1 MIYKTNISGPEIQ
14 ELPLVSYEGEVVV
27 VDSIEI
33 FNQIKPELF
42 LDKTW
47 GFDTETKPCFTKGS
61 ANVTPVSLLQI
72 SSAEKTYLFRLN
84 KFSFQKEVI
93 RLLASPNYTKVG
105 VSIKDD
111 LKSLKKLHNFAP
123 AGFIDLQD
131 MAKQYGILE
140 MSLKKLAAI
149 VLGVRISKAQQL
161 SNWAADELNEKQIR
175 YAATDSWISR
185 EIYIKLKASEND

>member
-1 MIYKTNISGPEIQ
+1 MF
-14 ELPLVSYEGEVVV
+14 SYEGEVVI
-27 VDSIEI
+27 VDSMEI
-33 FNQIKPELF
+33 FNKISPELF
-42 LDKTW
+42 LDSIW
-47 GFDTETKPCFTKGS
+47 GFDTETKPCFQKGA
-61 ANVTPVSLLQI
+61 ANNTPVSLLQI

-84 KFSFQKEVI
+84 KLKIQKEII
-93 RLLASPNYTKVG
+93 RLFASPSYTKVG
-105 VSIKDD
+105 VSIRDD

-131 MAKQYGILE
+131 MAKLYGITD

-161 SNWAADELNEKQIR
+161 SNWAAEELNEKQIR

-185 EIYIKLKASEND
+185 EIYIKLKSSEQ